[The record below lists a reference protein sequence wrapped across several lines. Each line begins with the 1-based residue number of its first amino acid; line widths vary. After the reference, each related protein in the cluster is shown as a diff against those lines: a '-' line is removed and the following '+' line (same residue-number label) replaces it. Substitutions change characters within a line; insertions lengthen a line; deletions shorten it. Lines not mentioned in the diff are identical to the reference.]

1 MKYATGI
8 ETKKRIVDAAFKL
21 MAHRGFDALSIDDI
35 MKSIGRTKGSF
46 YVHFNSKEELLYE
59 IMETRLD
66 RGYNQLAD
74 EILEELSREPCQVRP
89 LLEKIT
95 KEVYS
100 SLGEN
105 RLTWTSAFYHLLIHS
120 RKNEVVQTWLKS
132 NAEQWSSL
140 LNHVV
145 EKGQETGQIRT
156 DVDAQVITNMMM
168 GIVMGYDILYM
179 IDRPVNDEEVNL
191 IHDWMFV

>member
-8 ETKKRIVDAAFKL
+8 ETKKRIIDAAYQL
-21 MAHRGFDALSIDDI
+21 MAYRGFDAVSIDDI

-46 YVHFNSKEELLYE
+46 YVHFHSKEELLYE
-59 IMETRLD
+59 VMETRLD
-66 RGYNQLAD
+66 RGCNELTD
-74 EILEELSREPCQVRP
+74 EIFRELSKGPCRVRP

-95 KEVYS
+95 EKIYS
-100 SLGEN
+100 SLGAD

-120 RKNEVVQTWLKS
+120 QKDEVVQKWLKA

-140 LNHVV
+140 INHVV
-145 EKGQETGQIRT
+145 KKGQELGQIRT

-168 GIVMGYDILYM
+168 GIVIGYDILYM
-179 IDRPVNDEEVNL
+179 IDHHVNEEEVNL